1 MTGSPEAAAAL
12 SAGAAGVDDDAVMQG
27 EELDGGVGDQS
38 FEVLITDVDNC
49 IEENVN
55 GQKERKVVFYP
66 NGIPD
71 HVLTEQPRVLR
82 PELGSGLSVNHSRS

>member
-12 SAGAAGVDDDAVMQG
+12 SGAAGVDDDAVMQG

-49 IEENVN
+49 INVN
-55 GQKERKVVFYP
+55 GQKERKVGFYP

-71 HVLTEQPRVLR
+71 HVLTEQPMVLR